1 MTERPGYKLTW
12 SSSFSNVTSDLTVK
26 AVYTRAYT
34 VTFRDVYRNK
44 TSTSQVEY
52 GKAATA
58 PSWTYGN
65 YTLVWSRSFKNITSD
80 ITVYASWKD
89 PKTGF
94 VIDKNTKKPSS
105 VGTELTKGKATY
117 KVTSANVQNPTVAY
131 TASTD
136 AEATSI
142 TIPATITV
150 KSVKYK
156 VTSIADSAFKDNK
169 NITGVTIGSN
179 VTTIGA
185 KAFAHCKKLASV
197 TLKTKKLTSVGTYAF
212 YNIKNGAVFR
222 AYRSKLTVYQKRI
235 KNSGIKKKTTIKL
248 RAIS

>member
-1 MTERPGYKLTW
+1 
-12 SSSFSNVTSDLTVK
+12 VTSDLTVT

-44 TSTSQVEY
+44 TATSQVEY

-58 PSWTYGN
+58 PSRTYGN
-65 YTLVWSRSFKNITSD
+65 YTLQWSRTFKNITSD

-94 VIDKNTKKPSS
+94 VIDKDTKKPSS

-117 KVTSANVQNPTVAY
+117 KVTSANVQNPKVAY

-136 AEATSI
+136 TSATSI

-150 KSVKYK
+150 NGVKYK
-156 VTSIADSAFKDNK
+156 VTSIADEAFKDNAT
-169 NITGVTIGSN
+169 ITTVTIGAN
-179 VTTIGA
+179 VTSIGS
-185 KAFAHCKKLASV
+185 KAFAHCKKLSSV
-197 TLKTKKLTSVGTYAF
+197 TIKSKKLSSVGSKAF
-212 YNIKNGAVFR
+212 YDVKNGAVFR
-222 AYRSKLTVYQKRI
+222 AYRSKLTSYQKKI
-235 KNSGIKKKTTIKL
+235 KSSGIKKKTTIKL
-248 RAIS
+248 KAIS